1 MMKHKHCHL
10 RHLELLIPLD
20 AADLNDQKTEGNW
33 CGGCKGFEKM
43 VGKLIAEVSFAAG
56 ESV

>member
-1 MMKHKHCHL
+1 MFFG
-10 RHLELLIPLD
+10 
-20 AADLNDQKTEGNW
+20 KTEDNRY
-33 CGGCKGFEKM
+33 GGCKGFEKM